1 MTDTSPILP
10 PAIPPLPGLPPLP
23 AGYQLVALQRTNVLS
38 IISLVAAFV
47 FPLAAIV
54 TGHLA
59 LGQIRRT
66 GEGGHGLAKAGL
78 ILGYVFTSLSVA
90 LFVLWAV
97 FFFLMVAN
105 HGFTNGCA
113 NDCALRNPGP

>member
-10 PAIPPLPGLPPLP
+10 PAIPPLTGLPPLP

-38 IISLVAAFV
+38 IISLIAAFV
-47 FPLAAIV
+47 VPLAAIV

-66 GEGGHGLAKAGL
+66 GEGGHGIAKAGL

-90 LFVLWAV
+90 LFVLWAA

-113 NDCALRNPGP
+113 NGCALRNPGP